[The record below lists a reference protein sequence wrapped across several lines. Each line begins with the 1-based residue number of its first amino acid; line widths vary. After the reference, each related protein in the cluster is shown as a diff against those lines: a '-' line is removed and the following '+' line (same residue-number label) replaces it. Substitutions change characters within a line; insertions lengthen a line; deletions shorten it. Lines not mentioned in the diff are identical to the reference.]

1 MEKACKMA
9 LKEATKDYDNVEI
22 LNKPN
27 YSKDFRRKLKDIK
40 VEQDINRIIMLIAK
54 RAAMFILVAILSFS
68 TVMAINAEARE
79 KVLDWIIETF
89 PKFSIFTSQKIDED
103 NPVELTSLKIN
114 YIPPGFELV
123 DTNVGR
129 TKLIYNYS
137 TKNDQKL
144 TIIFSLSSE
153 VKSYYDTEN
162 AEIEEFVF
170 KGSGAY
176 IWQTSEI
183 TYLIWYQDGVECHIS
198 GNLSK
203 DEIIK
208 VAENILK

>member
-1 MEKACKMA
+1 LA
-9 LKEATKDYDNVEI
+9 V
-22 LNKPN
+22 
-27 YSKDFRRKLKDIK
+27 
-40 VEQDINRIIMLIAK
+40 
-54 RAAMFILVAILSFS
+54 
-68 TVMAINAEARE
+68 NAEARE
-79 KVLDWIIETF
+79 KVFDWIIETF
-89 PKFSIFTSQKIDED
+89 PQFSIFTSQNIDED
-103 NPVELTSLKIN
+103 NPVELTAFNIN
-114 YIPPGFELV
+114 YVPRGFELV
-123 DTNVGR
+123 DRNEGR

-153 VKSYYDTEN
+153 GKSYYDTEN

-170 KGSGAY
+170 KGSRAY

-183 TYLIWYQDGVECHIS
+183 TYLIWYQDGIECHIS
-198 GNLSK
+198 GNISK